1 MKITLH
7 NNLIHLANFCPNTL
21 MSIQNRHQESDFVLL
36 KYIIYS
42 NVILLNFKDY
52 TLRTIE
58 FNLIY
63 EVRMIGIPLSKCH
76 RYFSRVRPTS
86 CIRYLGFPKIS

>member
-63 EVRMIGIPLSKCH
+63 EVRMIGILFQNAIDIFTGSSNFMYQIFGLSK
-76 RYFSRVRPTS
+76 
-86 CIRYLGFPKIS
+86 IS